1 MLIHENIYILLITFI
16 LLKTCFDENV
26 YKNLSG
32 LSSNLLLNLVIY
44 LKKIVIFNLILKI
57 II

>member
-1 MLIHENIYILLITFI
+1 MLIHRNIYILLITFI
-16 LLKTCFDENV
+16 LLKTRFDGNV

-44 LKKIVIFNLILKI
+44 LKNSYI
-57 II
+57 